1 MRWSIIRLIWLR
13 ELRDQLRDR
22 RTVFMMAVLPILL
35 YPLVGIGLM
44 QFAVGFLKQSNV
56 VGVIGAE
63 NLPPATPRSALLSPL
78 PATAWFALTP
88 GSGVDQAIAAAGLA
102 HAAQRGVGQDYP
114 PLILIES
121 GDARFPS
128 WYFDSSRE
136 ANALTVK
143 LLPPIDL
150 PPGSADRP
158 DRDEDEDEDADA
170 FLAHIDRSALDAKK
184 VDLLLIVPP
193 DFQAKLER
201 GDRPTVYVLTRE
213 KDERSRLVN
222 ARVHSV
228 LARWKKRVKEMR
240 LLRQG
245 LPSDFDD
252 TLEVRDPERYRSS
265 AKFAARDLFDT
276 LVRIFP
282 FMLVMWSLAGALYPA
297 VDLCAGE
304 KERGTMETLLISPV
318 GREEIVW
325 GKFLAIWSFS
335 AATALLNLLSMTLT
349 AWNFRDMLPY
359 DALRVTGIIWC
370 IVLMLPL
377 SAFFSALC
385 LAVGAYARS
394 SKEGQYY
401 LMPLF
406 LITMPL
412 IFLTLAPGV
421 DLNPFYS
428 MVPVT
433 GVALLMQKLMT
444 TGPEQIP
451 WLYFIPVLGPL
462 ALYGWFALRWAIE
475 QFNREEVLF
484 REAERLDVSLWLRHM
499 FRDKETLPSLGQAL
513 FCFGLVA
520 VLRWLAF
527 GMGGDLSVLART
539 SIEMFAFVATPPIL
553 MALLLT
559 TQPTTGLS
567 LRRPTLRQA
576 AVGLALA
583 LLFVPPLAET
593 RTLIL
598 RQFPGLLQ
606 IMNEHHPLAEFLQGY
621 HGEATKLTA
630 AWPLLLVFVV
640 VLPVCEELAFRGFIL
655 SGLQRQFSPWKAV
668 LLSSFLFAL
677 YHMNV
682 FQFIPAF
689 LLGVVLGLMAA
700 RTRSIWPGV
709 LMHALHNGLF
719 LGSLFLEPLL
729 RTLGFE
735 GEDLPGLDVLR
746 WIVCAVCVPPA
757 FYVLWRL
764 GSGLSDKRE
773 VLPTVAPTTPVPILV
788 NGAATSPFRG
798 NAELSEVSLDS
809 RSAPKTPRR
818 S

>member
-44 QFAVGFLKQSNV
+44 QFAAGFLKQSSV
-56 VGVIGAE
+56 VGVVGAE

-88 GSGVDQAIAAAGLA
+88 GSGVDQAIAAAALFHG
-102 HAAQRGVGQDYP
+102 AQRGVGQDYP
-114 PLILIES
+114 PLLLIEN
-121 GDARFPS
+121 DAARFPS
-128 WYFDSSRE
+128 WYFDSSHE

-150 PPGSADRP
+150 PPPPADPP
-158 DRDEDEDEDADA
+158 DRDEDTDDEPDA
-170 FLAHIDRSALDAKK
+170 FLTRIDRSALDAKK
-184 VDLLLIVPP
+184 VDLLLIIPP
-193 DFQAKLER
+193 EFQAKLER
-201 GDRPTVYVLTRE
+201 GERPTVYVLTRE
-213 KDERSRLVN
+213 GDDRSRLVN
-222 ARVHSV
+222 VRVHSV
-228 LARWKKRVKEMR
+228 LYRWKKRVKEMR

-245 LPSDFDD
+245 LPGDFDE
-252 TLEVRDPERYRSS
+252 TLDVRDLERSRSS
-265 AKFAARDLFDT
+265 TRHAERDLFDT

-325 GKFLAIWSFS
+325 GKFLAIWTFS
-335 AATALLNLLSMTLT
+335 AATALLNLISMTLT
-349 AWNFRDMLPY
+349 AWNFREMLPY
-359 DALRVTGIIWC
+359 DALRVTGLIWC
-370 IVLMLPL
+370 IVLVLPL

-444 TGPEQIP
+444 TGPEQTP

-462 ALYGWFALRWAIE
+462 ALYGWFALRWAID

-484 REAERLDVSLWLRHM
+484 REAERLDVGLWLRHM
-499 FRDKETLPSLGQAL
+499 LRDKEPLPSTGQAL
-513 FCFGLVA
+513 FCFGLV
-520 VLRWLAF
+520 VTLRWLAF
-527 GMGGDLSVLART
+527 GLGGNLSVLART
-539 SIEMFAFVATPPIL
+539 SIEMVAFVATPPVL

-559 TQPTTGLS
+559 TRPTAGLA

-576 AVGLALA
+576 AVGLGLA
-583 LLFVPPLAET
+583 VLLLPPLAET
-593 RTLIL
+593 NLMIL
-598 RQFPGLLQ
+598 RQFPGLMQL
-606 IMNEHHPLAEFLQGY
+606 MNDHHPLAEFLQSY
-621 HGEATKLTA
+621 HGDATKLAA

-640 VLPVCEELAFRGFIL
+640 LIPVCEELAFRGFVF
-655 SGLQRQFSPWKAV
+655 SGLQRHFSPWKA
-668 LLSSFLFAL
+668 LMLSSFLFAL

-689 LLGVVLGLMAA
+689 LLGLVLGLLAA

-709 LMHALHNGLF
+709 LLHALHNGLF

-735 GEDLPGLDVLR
+735 VESLPTFDWLR
-746 WIVCAVCVPPA
+746 WIVCALSVPPA
-757 FYVLWRL
+757 LYILWRL
-764 GSGLSDKRE
+764 GSGFSDKSE
-773 VLPTVAPTTPVPILV
+773 VLVGAAPTAPPPILV
-788 NGAATSPFRG
+788 NGTATPLFSRDAESAA
-798 NAELSEVSLDS
+798 
-809 RSAPKTPRR
+809 RST
-818 S
+818 